1 MFSFSLEIWSTEVSS
16 LCSSFVK
23 SFDTLPKQNVML
35 HLKFANLCF
44 IYMQV
49 TLISIIMYT

>member
-1 MFSFSLEIWSTEVSS
+1 MFSFLLEIWSTEVSS